1 VIRVGIGYDI
11 HRVDSSRRLVLGGVE
26 IPAGFGLFG
35 HSDADVVL
43 HAIMDALLGAASLAD
58 IGHHFPPSDDA
69 YRDASSLDLLQRVR
83 LLLLDAEYRP
93 VNVDVT
99 IVAEKPRLVP
109 YVPTMRERIA
119 EALHLDT
126 TAVGVKATTNEGVG
140 PEGRVEAISAQA
152 VALIESV

>member
-11 HRVDSSRRLVLGGVE
+11 HRIDSSRRLVLGGVD

-58 IGHHFPPSDDA
+58 IGHHFPASDES

-83 LLLLDAEYRP
+83 LLLLDAEFRP
-93 VNVDVT
+93 VNVDVV
-99 IVAEKPRLVP
+99 IVAEQPRLAP
-109 YVPTMRERIA
+109 YVPAMRERIA
-119 EALHLDT
+119 EALDIDT

-152 VALIESV
+152 VALIQSV